1 MASTT
6 LGKLKK
12 EPIWTVIP
20 IELQKAAVALVVVMV
35 MWGLWRFTIRTVY
48 VTVDGVS
55 EPVPTHRRTVGALML
70 DMGLTLRENDRVS
83 VALDSPVAH
92 NMAIEVARTPTYRL
106 LVDGRDFEVT
116 SWGRT
121 PLDVF
126 LDAGVAVDS
135 YDQSALNGEPF
146 ALNQTLPL
154 PKVTM
159 PKHTYAYGYG
169 WGVMQ
174 TEQMQLHLYRA
185 MTIQVNDGGLPFTI
199 RTTAQT
205 VGEALR
211 QAKITLYLG
220 DIVRPSLGNAVNAGL
235 RISIARST
243 PVSLRADG
251 RYVKT
256 RTQAATVA
264 DALTEMGIGLS
275 GQDQVVPPP
284 ETELIDDM
292 EIAITRVS
300 EDIEVEED
308 IVPYETVFV
317 PDRALAID
325 AQQMVNPGAEGIT
338 RRRSRV
344 RYEDGQET
352 DRKLEDTWV
361 AQEPA
366 QRVIAYG
373 QKIEAQSAVVDG
385 QQITYWRKVRMLATS
400 YSAGT
405 AGVSPDA
412 ANYGRTY
419 TGETMRHGIV
429 AVDPQVIPLRT
440 QVFVPGYGP
449 GDALDMGSAIRARRI
464 DLGFDDANLQL
475 WNRWVDVYLLWP
487 PPPEYQITWVLP
499 NWPLPPR

>member
-6 LGKLKK
+6 LGNLKK
-12 EPIWTVIP
+12 GPAWAAIP
-20 IELQKAAVALVVVMV
+20 TELQQAAGLVILLIV
-35 MWGLWRFTIRTVY
+35 MWGLWRATLRTVY

-55 EPVPTHRRTVGALML
+55 ESVYTHRRTVGALLL
-70 DMGLTLRENDRVS
+70 DLGLTLRQNDRVS
-83 VALDSPVAH
+83 VAIDGPVAH
-92 NMAIEVARTPTYRL
+92 NMTIDVARTPTYRL
-106 LVDGRDFEVT
+106 LVDGRDFTVT

-121 PLDVF
+121 AQDIF
-126 LDAGVAVDS
+126 TDAGVAVDP
-135 YDQSALNGEPF
+135 YDQAAFNGEPY
-146 ALNQTLPL
+146 ALQQALPA

-159 PKHTYAYGYG
+159 PKRTYAYGYG
-169 WGVMQ
+169 WGVMH

-251 RYVKT
+251 QYVKT

-264 DALTEMGIGLS
+264 DALTAMDIGLS
-275 GQDQVVPPP
+275 GLDQVVPPP
-284 ETELIDDM
+284 ETELTDDM
-292 EIAITRVS
+292 EIAITRVR

-352 DRKLEDTWV
+352 ARTLEDTWV

-366 QRVIAYG
+366 QRIIAYG
-373 QKIEAQSAVVDG
+373 QKIEPQTAVVDG

-440 QVFVPGYGP
+440 QVFVPDYGL

-464 DLGFDDANLQL
+464 DLGFDDTNLQL